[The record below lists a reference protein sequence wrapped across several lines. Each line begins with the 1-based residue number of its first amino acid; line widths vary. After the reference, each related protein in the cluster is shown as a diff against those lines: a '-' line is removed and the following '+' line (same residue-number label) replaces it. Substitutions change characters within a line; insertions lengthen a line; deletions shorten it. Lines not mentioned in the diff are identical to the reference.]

1 MDCVTA
7 KPYRRRVA
15 GREYDQ
21 QKAIHDNVRVMGPHL
36 QFLQDDSRLAGSSL
50 TPKHWD
56 STGINPTAS
65 LNFFSCF
72 ELPLSLP
79 SCLYRS
85 RSRRLTVLLNG
96 CCGQKKGR
104 GLKADR
110 FVLTTRR
117 FKDQWDRMLNS
128 LRASRSGKVQQ
139 TSAFTM
145 RAIRLVI
152 APLHPSDQHQF
163 QLLGPMP

>member
-1 MDCVTA
+1 MAQILMFLSLPAPCQCLILET
-7 KPYRRRVA
+7 VA
-15 GREYDQ
+15 TSPRAAGFDNRLLWVPWVARYGQ
-21 QKAIHDNVRVMGPHL
+21 AIFPIY
-36 QFLQDDSRLAGSSL
+36 GS
-50 TPKHWD
+50 
-56 STGINPTAS
+56 IIPTAS

-72 ELPLSLP
+72 ELHLSLP
-79 SCLYRS
+79 SCPYRS

-96 CCGQKKGR
+96 CSGQKKGR

-110 FVLTTRR
+110 FVLTTRG

-139 TSAFTM
+139 TLAFTM

-152 APLHPSDQHQF
+152 ALLHPSDQRQF